1 MKIFNTL
8 RTIIVEST
16 SFEELYKKY
25 VEPKKDKEGKKIKPI
40 MDKGIFVQVLMADP
54 TTKVPEGFDQTDLSD
69 ENLKNIKPGIYRNWL
84 LKSYEKP
91 AFDAETAANAQ
102 FGTPSYERA
111 IKDARSLFLED
122 LFKTTDDLKFFTKYK
137 QYLPQDKRDINK
149 FTPNSLFLF
158 LQSFEL
164 PENIKK
170 KLEKTELKK
179 EVRKSREGFNHPG
192 SEVVFEGPT
201 YTVIKIDKSK
211 GKLAQE
217 AASWFGGF
225 YDYNNGES
233 RWCTSPP
240 DASYTMGYLK
250 DGPLYVVMAN
260 DDKGKVGKRTGLP
273 QERFQFHFP
282 SNQFMDRL
290 DQRIELVQFL
300 NGPASELKEFFK
312 PEFAKGMSTG
322 DGTRFEVDYPSS
334 TVSKFIAL
342 YGFDDLFKALPE
354 SLTFFVFNNKSN
366 EKLDLKIPVEITK
379 LKKLEAVM
387 FQNCLSEVPEYL
399 AQIKTLQFAS
409 FPQNP
414 DLKSIPDAFADLPN
428 LHFINLQGS
437 PNAKLGPKTAEKFKD
452 PDGKRFFVLPPKQR

>member
-1 MKIFNTL
+1 MKIFSTL

-40 MDKGIFVQVLMADP
+40 MDKGIFVQILMADP

-69 ENLKNIKPGIYRNWL
+69 ENLKNIKPGMYRNWL

-91 AFDAETAANAQ
+91 ALDAETAANAQ

-137 QYLPQDKRDINK
+137 QYLPEDKRDINK

-192 SEVVFEGPT
+192 STIEFQGPT
-201 YTVIKIDKSK
+201 WTVIKIDKSA

-217 AASWFGGF
+217 AASWFGGY
-225 YDYNNGES
+225 YDYKNGES

-260 DDKGKVGKRTGLP
+260 DDKGSVGKRTGLP

-290 DQRIELVQFL
+290 DQRIELVEYL
-300 NGPASELKEFFK
+300 NGPMAELKDYFK
-312 PEFAKGMSTG
+312 PEFAKGLTSG
-322 DGTRFEVDYPSS
+322 NGKRVEIEYPNSS
-334 TVSKFIAL
+334 ASKYVAL
-342 YGFDDLFKALPE
+342 YGFEELFNSLPE
-354 SLTFFVFNNKSN
+354 DIVSLIFNNKSSSSLN
-366 EKLDLKIPVEITK
+366 LDIPSTISRFK
-379 LKKLEAVM
+379 NLEAILL
-387 FQNCLSEVPEYL
+387 QNCVKSVPDSL
-399 AQIKTLQFAS
+399 G
-409 FPQNP
+409 
-414 DLKSIPDAFADLPN
+414 DLKSLEFLSLPQNSSLKIVPNSVLGIPN
-428 LHFINLQGS
+428 LHIINLMGS
-437 PNAKLGPKTAEKFKD
+437 PNVKLSPEITEIFIDENGTGF
-452 PDGKRFFVLPPKQR
+452 

>member
-8 RTIIVEST
+8 KTIIVEST

-40 MDKGIFVQVLMADP
+40 MDKGVFVQILMADP

-69 ENLKNIKPGIYRNWL
+69 DNLKNIKPGMYRNWL

-91 AFDAETAANAQ
+91 ALNSEDAASVEVGSKSLEKAVK
-102 FGTPSYERA
+102 E
-111 IKDARSLFLED
+111 ARSLFLED

-158 LQSFEL
+158 LESFEL

-179 EVRKSREGFNHPG
+179 EIRKTREGFNHPG
-192 SEVVFEGPT
+192 STIDFQGNT
-201 YTVIKIDKSK
+201 WTVIKIDKSA

-217 AASWFGGF
+217 AASWFGGY
-225 YDYNNGES
+225 YDYKNGES

-250 DGPLYVVMAN
+250 DGPLYVIMAN
-260 DDKGKVGKRTGLP
+260 DDKGSVGKRTGLP

-290 DQRIELVQFL
+290 DQRIELVDYL
-300 NGPASELKEFFK
+300 NGPMAELKEYFK
-312 PEFAKGMSTG
+312 PEFARGLTSASGGK
-322 DGTRFEVDYPSS
+322 RVEIEYPNSS
-334 TVSKFIAL
+334 ASKYIAL
-342 YGFDDLFKALPE
+342 YGFDELFGNLPE
-354 SLTFFVFNNKSN
+354 DITSLIFNNKSN
-366 EKLDLKIPVEITK
+366 SNLGLNIPSTISRFKNLDSI
-379 LKKLEAVM
+379 M
-387 FQNCLSEVPEYL
+387 FQNCVKSLPDSIGQLQSLEFLSLPNNPE
-399 AQIKTLQFAS
+399 
-409 FPQNP
+409 
-414 DLKSIPDAFADLPN
+414 LKVIPDSVANIPN
-428 LHFINLQGS
+428 LNFINLAGS
-437 PNAKLGPKTAEKFKD
+437 PNAQLGPRLSE
-452 PDGKRFFVLPPKQR
+452 RFNDDDQPRFYQVNDN